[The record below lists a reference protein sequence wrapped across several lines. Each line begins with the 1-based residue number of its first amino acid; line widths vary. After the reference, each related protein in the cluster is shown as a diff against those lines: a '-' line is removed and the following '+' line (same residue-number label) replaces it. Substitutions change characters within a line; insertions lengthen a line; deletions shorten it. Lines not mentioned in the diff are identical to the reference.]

1 MSDGPAGKDGDPFE
15 GVPER
20 DTTRLQDDPGP
31 QDHETGPE
39 LPALPVRLL
48 WTLFSPGRLME
59 RLAERPVWLAAM
71 LVSALIVGLSV
82 GLTPP
87 EIMLEAQRQAA
98 LERGVDAPAVG
109 DGALRVMRMVLPV
122 ASAVSTM
129 VFAVLFA
136 GFYTVV
142 FAFLLGDE
150 GRFVQYL
157 AAVTHAWFI
166 PALFALLVTP
176 LRIATEDPQYTLN
189 LASLF
194 FFLPD
199 GYVYNVFR
207 TLDLTQIWS
216 TLVMAR
222 GAHAIDE
229 RRSFGSAAAIMLT
242 VLLGV
247 ALVVA
252 RFM

>member
-1 MSDGPAGKDGDPFE
+1 MSGSEPD
-15 GVPER
+15 R
-20 DTTRLQDDPGP
+20 D
-31 QDHETGPE
+31 

-48 WTLFSPGRLME
+48 WVLFSPGRLME
-59 RLAERPVWLAAM
+59 RLAERPAWVAAL
-71 LVSALIVGLSV
+71 LVSALIIGVSV
-82 GLTPP
+82 ALTPP

-98 LERGVDAPAVG
+98 MERGMEVPAVG
-109 DGALRVMRMVLPV
+109 DEALRFMRVLFPV
-122 ASAVSTM
+122 VSAVSTM
-129 VFAVLFA
+129 VFAFLFA

-157 AAVTHAWFI
+157 AVVTHAWFI
-166 PALFALLVTP
+166 AALFALLVTP
-176 LRIATEDPQYTLN
+176 LRIATEDPRYTLN
-189 LASLF
+189 LASLV

-207 TLDLTQIWS
+207 ALDLTQIWS
-216 TLVMAR
+216 TLVMAQ

-229 RRSFGSAAAIMLT
+229 RRSFGSAAAIMLGA
-242 VLLGV
+242 LLVV